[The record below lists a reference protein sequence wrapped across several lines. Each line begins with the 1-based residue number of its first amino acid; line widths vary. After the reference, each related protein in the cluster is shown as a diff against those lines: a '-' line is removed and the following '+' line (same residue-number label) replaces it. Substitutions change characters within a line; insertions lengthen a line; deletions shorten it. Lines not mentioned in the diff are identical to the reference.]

1 MGTNYD
7 PSCSRFYDPGL
18 TKPWSPIKASLVERS
33 LKAARVRF
41 SVVSTV
47 MHLPFQSSHPYV
59 AHRWYW
65 DLQFTPDR
73 ICSLMGL
80 FIPFSFSFSNRLL
93 IPFVAVRNS
102 TGMGLN
108 RDTVLEKLTDWLL
121 NHVGR
126 IESHGV
132 EEVRWRV
139 VSASSTFTAAANA
152 MQWSS

>member
-1 MGTNYD
+1 
-7 PSCSRFYDPGL
+7 
-18 TKPWSPIKASLVERS
+18 
-33 LKAARVRF
+33 
-41 SVVSTV
+41 
-47 MHLPFQSSHPYV
+47 
-59 AHRWYW
+59 
-65 DLQFTPDR
+65 
-73 ICSLMGL
+73 MGL

-132 EEVRWRV
+132 EEVR
-139 VSASSTFTAAANA
+139 
-152 MQWSS
+152 